1 MISNERPSPF
11 ARFRRQQARQAR
23 PTPKPVVPEMVI
35 SEESVQIERK
45 QIQMKLKENRGGR
58 FLRIVETNGV
68 RFNSVVIPASGLAD
82 FQKCLATIVEA
93 SQTMPPQSDLPPA
106 E

>member
-11 ARFRRQQARQAR
+11 ERLRRMEAR
-23 PTPKPVVPEMVI
+23 PKPRPLIPDTAI
-35 SEESVQIERK
+35 SEESIQIERK
-45 QIQMKLKENRGGR
+45 QILLKLKENRGGR

-68 RFNSVVIPASGLAD
+68 RFNSVVIPASGLVE
-82 FQKCLATIVEA
+82 FQKCLAAIIEA
-93 SQTMPPQSDLPPA
+93 SQNTPPTSDLPPP

>member
-1 MISNERPSPF
+1 ME
-11 ARFRRQQARQAR
+11 AR
-23 PTPKPVVPEMVI
+23 PKPRPLIPEMVI
-35 SEESVQIERK
+35 SEESIQIERK

-68 RFNSVVIPASGLAD
+68 RFNSVVIPASGLVE
-82 FQKCLATIVEA
+82 FQKCLASIIEA
-93 SQTMPPQSDLPPA
+93 SQATPPESDLPPT